1 LAGFRLAVG
10 CVVYI
15 RIANRQPANCQPTNY
30 PVKMLNHLDKKEPR
44 WFAVYTH
51 SRCEKKVE
59 HYLKQKQINAYLP
72 LGRKL
77 QRWGRVAR
85 KVEKPLINGY
95 VFVKIVQKE
104 YVPVLET
111 TDVAG
116 FLKLGRELLSIPEE
130 QMELLR
136 RLAGEE
142 DLEIETLESKSLE
155 LGASVEIISGNLA
168 GVKGKLIAIQGK
180 QKVVVE
186 LVNFAFDLILTID
199 KSMLMESEEI

>member
-1 LAGFRLAVG
+1 M
-10 CVVYI
+10 I
-15 RIANRQPANCQPTNY
+15 
-30 PVKMLNHLDKKEPR
+30 NHLDSSEPR

-59 HYLKQKQINAYLP
+59 RYLKQKHINAYVP
-72 LGRKL
+72 LGRKI

-104 YVPVLET
+104 YVPVLDT

-116 FLKLGRELLSIPEE
+116 FLKIGKELRSIPEA
-130 QMELLR
+130 QIELLR

-142 DLEIETLESKSLE
+142 DLEIETLESKTLE
-155 LGASVEIISGNLA
+155 LGANVEIISGNLA

-186 LVNFAFDLILTID
+186 LINFSFDLILTID
-199 KSMLMESEEI
+199 KSMLMETVE